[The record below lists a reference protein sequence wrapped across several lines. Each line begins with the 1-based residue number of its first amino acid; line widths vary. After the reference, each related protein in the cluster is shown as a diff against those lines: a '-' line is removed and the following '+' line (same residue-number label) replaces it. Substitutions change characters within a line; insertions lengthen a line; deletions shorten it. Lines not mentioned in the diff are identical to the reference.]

1 MIHIQPNFLGNINK
15 LEHFLERVDHAFRNV
30 PKEDAKIGTKDT
42 VDETRVSKVQFHP
55 GDDFIINT
63 VYDYVKGVN
72 YTTWNFDLHPQFV
85 EMQLAEYNA
94 QDGGHFDWHIDQALQ
109 GNDLHQRKLSCTIQ
123 LTNFYAYEGGK
134 FELEDPKFVLPET
147 AYEKGSLLLFPSLV
161 RHRVT
166 PVTEGTRWALVMW
179 FHGPRWR

>member
-94 QDGGHFDWHIDQALQ
+94 Q
-109 GNDLHQRKLSCTIQ
+109 
-123 LTNFYAYEGGK
+123 
-134 FELEDPKFVLPET
+134 
-147 AYEKGSLLLFPSLV
+147 
-161 RHRVT
+161 VT
-166 PVTEGTRWALVMW
+166 Q
-179 FHGPRWR
+179 